1 MLKRT
6 GEEKMVT
13 LTETLPTTLSPLVD
27 ENVLDEFIKF
37 MGDEGADL
45 ARDLID
51 MYLKNSPKM
60 LDSIHADLRTNN
72 VDQLKTHIHTLKGS
86 SAQLGV
92 VGVASLCRSI
102 EDVILEGRFSELD
115 DLISQLDETYSK
127 VTDYYSQRQ

>member
-1 MLKRT
+1 
-6 GEEKMVT
+6 MVT
-13 LTETLPTTLSPLVD
+13 LTGTLPTTLSPLVD

-37 MGDEGADL
+37 MGDEGKDL
-45 ARDLID
+45 ARELID

-60 LDSIHADLRTNN
+60 LDSIHADLRMNN

-115 DLISQLDETYSK
+115 DLICQLDKTYSK

>member
-37 MGDEGADL
+37 MGDEGKDL

>member
-1 MLKRT
+1 
-6 GEEKMVT
+6 MVT

>member
-1 MLKRT
+1 
-6 GEEKMVT
+6 MVT
-13 LTETLPTTLSPLVD
+13 LSETLPTTLSPLVD

-86 SAQLGV
+86 SAQ
-92 VGVASLCRSI
+92 
-102 EDVILEGRFSELD
+102 
-115 DLISQLDETYSK
+115 
-127 VTDYYSQRQ
+127 

>member
-1 MLKRT
+1 
-6 GEEKMVT
+6 MVT

-37 MGDEGADL
+37 MGDEGKDL

>member
-1 MLKRT
+1 
-6 GEEKMVT
+6 MVT
-13 LTETLPTTLSPLVD
+13 LTGTLPTTLSPLVD

-37 MGDEGADL
+37 MGDEGKDL

-115 DLISQLDETYSK
+115 DLICQLDETYSK

>member
-1 MLKRT
+1 
-6 GEEKMVT
+6 MVT
-13 LTETLPTTLSPLVD
+13 LSETLPTTLSPLVD

-37 MGDEGADL
+37 MGDEGKDL